1 MLFKALTNDDDD
13 LRFFV
18 YDFQCLRG
26 TTHDT
31 QFVIFNSKCLFRNL
45 ANKNN
50 VVCAF
55 ACDSRKSK
63 QISVKATKEI
73 CLLHKSVSLT
83 ENEEAT
89 GFLAGDREIVPGF
102 PIVVSSFVVNVI

>member
-1 MLFKALTNDDDD
+1 MLFKALTNDEDD

-18 YDFQCLRG
+18 YDLLSLQG
-26 TTHDT
+26 MTHDT
-31 QFVIFNSKCLFRNL
+31 QFVIFNSKYSFRNL

-55 ACDSRKSK
+55 ACGGRKSK

-83 ENEEAT
+83 QN
-89 GFLAGDREIVPGF
+89 D
-102 PIVVSSFVVNVI
+102 